1 MIASL
6 SSQHTLW
13 EGKPTFPAYILGS
26 LIDFLLRI
34 LKGEA
39 RLAAKRAAR
48 AEAREIRMKE
58 LEKQQKEEDNE
69 RYSHKSR
76 RNASA
81 SDEDEHISVYSRGSF
96 RPSEYSCYLGSESR
110 ASSRTSSARASPVV
124 EERSEKD
131 FEKGIRTA
139 SSLSAATLASL
150 GGTFSRRGSGD
161 TSVSIDTEA
170 SIREI
175 KDINELKDQIQ
186 NVEGKYMQGLKEM
199 KDSLAEVEEKYKK
212 AMVSNAQLDNEKTNF
227 MYQVDTLQD
236 ALLELEEQLAESK
249 RQFEEK
255 SKDFERE
262 KHARAILQ
270 FQFMEV
276 KEALKQREE
285 LLAEIRQLQQKQ
297 EGFVR
302 EITDLQETIEWK
314 EKKIGALERQK
325 VFFDSLR
332 SERDDL
338 REEVVLLKEQLKQ
351 YGIIPNLGVATNGEI
366 SDCLANDGLSNS
378 SKIVSETSHAS
389 KVSEDCT
396 VGKANEVEM
405 ENEILENMGKR
416 EILQNT
422 EHEENTEDTKDQ
434 EITLKCLEIKTLP
447 TDENIETEKIPEAK
461 VTSTLKLNSGP
472 EDPIKSYSECIPE
485 IVYSPQKRNAV
496 ELIGEEASPS
506 HITEEKVSNRNVNIT
521 HNQNNVA
528 DPGIEINQEIHADL
542 EILPQQQSKEKQIDI
557 VVDEAEGNT
566 EVFWEALDFVNNG
579 QMAIS
584 TSPELV
590 EVILTKA
597 SSIDLNNEQSKNGVV
612 EGNLNQE
619 FLTNDQN
626 ATITTETE
634 GPKMEMCGINE
645 ENEAQNMVQQQE
657 DQVIDSAEE
666 QPGTPSIMK
675 FTLDEFGEEQV
686 KIEEIQSPSSEHDA
700 VVEEQNEQEIRAK
713 KDNIEDIEVIHQREV
728 PLKALDAHLDSE
740 KKNGEHTMKD
750 IDTEQAV
757 VNDINQSECQAHEG
771 MNANIENDSS
781 RKIKSDCIDG
791 ALADIHMLHEKVAD
805 DNHIVDSSAGKQSV
819 DEEDKTIKESAVTT
833 AIMKEDTE
841 EVCTGNEEGKNCRK
855 LQEEV
860 HSVVPD
866 IEEVAC
872 LKSQKTEFIE
882 QKEPESEE
890 VVVEEYHE
898 ALDFDE
904 SSFAESKT
912 SERRDSQT
920 NKNNEKVKANLISA
934 EEVGSEA
941 LVDESDSIQQLK
953 GHKFEEAKSVQIDS
967 TVFETTKSQCEPL
980 EDTNKLLDEI
990 SSKQIAD
997 YASEQLENLES
1008 VMNEN
1013 QEETQMYKKGKG
1025 KSREDCIIS

>member
-58 LEKQQKEEDNE
+58 LEKQQKEIYQVQKKYYGLGTKFGDIEQWMEDNE

-285 LLAEIRQLQQKQ
+285 LLA
-297 EGFVR
+297 
-302 EITDLQETIEWK
+302 
-314 EKKIGALERQK
+314 
-325 VFFDSLR
+325 
-332 SERDDL
+332 
-338 REEVVLLKEQLKQ
+338 Q

>member
-58 LEKQQKEEDNE
+58 LEKQQKE
-69 RYSHKSR
+69 
-76 RNASA
+76 A

-96 RPSEYSCYLGSESR
+96 R
-110 ASSRTSSARASPVV
+110 V

>member
-58 LEKQQKEEDNE
+58 LEKQQKEIYQVQKKYYGLGTKFGDIEQWMEDNE

-96 RPSEYSCYLGSESR
+96 R
-110 ASSRTSSARASPVV
+110 V